1 MDIRVRRP
9 DMGIW
14 YRSVREWVNGL
25 NAVDPESIKG
35 KLLVNFIDKMVL
47 GVLAAIVVCCAQ
59 NEYLENKKF
68 KEIAFEKTKIQTELI
83 VAHQQELTQSVAS
96 FIGLI
101 FEKDVL
107 SIGRLE
113 NEVDQDALRKFLKDI
128 RVAVFYLQVLN
139 EKLNKQGEALVGTA
153 SAIYMDVIS
162 GGVKKEGINKKLNT
176 LQTSYGDLLK
186 EVRQTIRDVLKREYE
201 GSNS

>member
-1 MDIRVRRP
+1 
-9 DMGIW
+9 MGIW